1 MPKISHSRYLEVR
14 QNYTPIAIQADVSG
28 SLQFHGLHLKKTLLE
43 RFGLPV
49 DIVAGDIGNLSVSI
63 PWTQLKNQPV
73 KIVIDDVYVLA
84 RARPQG
90 KVDLEEDARI
100 EQATKQEKLKSAE
113 AVDNAASQ
121 VGAVAGD
128 EGMLSMIWLRETL
141 TARKAVVYG
150 CDRIESSRQCT
161 NSRQEHSHEV

>member
-1 MPKISHSRYLEVR
+1 M
-14 QNYTPIAIQADVSG
+14 
-28 SLQFHGLHLKKTLLE
+28 
-43 RFGLPV
+43 
-49 DIVAGDIGNLSVSI
+49 
-63 PWTQLKNQPV
+63 
-73 KIVIDDVYVLA
+73 IDDVYILA

-128 EGMLSMIWLRETL
+128 EGKSSINLCNELL
-141 TARKAVVYG
+141 TG
-150 CDRIESSRQCT
+150 QESSRIWVRSFQK
-161 NSRQEHSHEV
+161 

>member
-1 MPKISHSRYLEVR
+1 
-14 QNYTPIAIQADVSG
+14 
-28 SLQFHGLHLKKTLLE
+28 
-43 RFGLPV
+43 
-49 DIVAGDIGNLSVSI
+49 VAGDIGNLSVSI

-128 EGMLSMIWLRETL
+128 EGMLSYDLFTRN
-141 TARKAVVYG
+141 A
-150 CDRIESSRQCT
+150 DSQESSLIWVR
-161 NSRQEHSHEV
+161 SYRK